1 MRVYPAHTAFMSF
14 AIASQSEQARKIP
27 GTYTGDF
34 LLTLDHIPQV
44 SRYHELLEELL
55 KGEDDIQ

>member
-1 MRVYPAHTAFMSF
+1 MSF
-14 AIASQSEQARKIP
+14 ATASQSEQARKIP